1 MAFATP
7 RTFLSAMKFLE
18 ENKANSKPF
27 YLYVDTFHP
36 HETWVAPDKYY
47 QLYRDPKY
55 KGKITF
61 LNDKEAATAAAV
73 NAGVVGRAWDLWK
86 HKAMGGGR

>member
-1 MAFATP
+1 VADSLKLAVFRAIYTEINAKLQGEAFA
-7 RTFLSAMKFLE
+7 LG
-18 ENKANSKPF
+18 
-27 YLYVDTFHP
+27 
-36 HETWVAPDKYY
+36 
-47 QLYRDPKY
+47 Q
-55 KGKITF
+55 GKITF